1 MPFHISFSSYLRLSR
16 RSRRHG
22 KAFPWTR
29 VPSCTTQCGTG
40 GISRRC
46 CFERRRRARSSRTR
60 SCTSRNASGPSARI
74 CDPAK
79 IPRSGS
85 PHHPTSWR
93 EFNLLFRP
101 GSGRRWL
108 HGMQPS
114 AAEAPLPSVGGKKC
128 IAAGSVVAA
137 ICAPTSVDNY
147 REFADPG
154 HSTHLPCRAGHGALF
169 SGTRSHGSIA
179 RNFYLGRNAVKTSI
193 LKCGFDHEDKYLE
206 SMKEE
211 QSEDL
216 RTSAASRSDVP
227 GAREHSSKGM
237 V

>member
-1 MPFHISFSSYLRLSR
+1 MPFHICFSSYLRLSR
-16 RSRRHG
+16 LSRRHG

-74 CDPAK
+74 CDLAK

-101 GSGRRWL
+101 GSGRGWV

-114 AAEAPLPSVGGKKC
+114 AAGGPVPTIGAKKMHC
-128 IAAGSVVAA
+128 GMFFGI
-137 ICAPTSVDNY
+137 TSVIGINLSD
-147 REFADPG
+147 EF
-154 HSTHLPCRAGHGALF
+154 
-169 SGTRSHGSIA
+169 SIE
-179 RNFYLGRNAVKTSI
+179 NVFCVI
-193 LKCGFDHEDKYLE
+193 LKPSGKTPAKNCQKQV
-206 SMKEE
+206 S
-211 QSEDL
+211 
-216 RTSAASRSDVP
+216 V
-227 GAREHSSKGM
+227 
-237 V
+237 

>member
-1 MPFHISFSSYLRLSR
+1 
-16 RSRRHG
+16 
-22 KAFPWTR
+22 
-29 VPSCTTQCGTG
+29 
-40 GISRRC
+40 
-46 CFERRRRARSSRTR
+46 
-60 SCTSRNASGPSARI
+60 
-74 CDPAK
+74 
-79 IPRSGS
+79 
-85 PHHPTSWR
+85 
-93 EFNLLFRP
+93 
-101 GSGRRWL
+101 
-108 HGMQPS
+108 MQPS